1 MALHVTRR
9 CVDHLCEL
17 LIVQCQGGLERKEGS
32 ELGLT
37 EKLAKWGVSNG
48 GAAAAGKDFSQ
59 FAASVA
65 DSTRPGVPLDVWEDQ
80 VDAARRGELERKG
93 KKWWNVENK

>member
-1 MALHVTRR
+1 MALNATRR

-48 GAAAAGKDFSQ
+48 GAAAAGKALLG
-59 FAASVA
+59 AAPSPNA
-65 DSTRPGVPLDVWEDQ
+65 KQ
-80 VDAARRGELERKG
+80 YAAG
-93 KKWWNVENK
+93 